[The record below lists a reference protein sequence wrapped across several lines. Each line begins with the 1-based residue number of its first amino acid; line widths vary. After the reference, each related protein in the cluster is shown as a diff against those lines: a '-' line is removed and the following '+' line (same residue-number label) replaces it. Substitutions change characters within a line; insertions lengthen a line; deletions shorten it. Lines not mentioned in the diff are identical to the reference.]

1 MKQSM
6 KGILTGAAGV
16 MVFLPWTILLL
27 RRHEWALKSPAAEI
41 TIGCYAVFMILAGIF
56 TFAVYMKGKVQNPIM
71 KICLVVNELYAMA
84 GGMALV
90 MMGVGKIF

>member
-41 TIGCYAVFMILAGIF
+41 TMLLQQVLEHMQFL
-56 TFAVYMKGKVQNPIM
+56 
-71 KICLVVNELYAMA
+71 
-84 GGMALV
+84 
-90 MMGVGKIF
+90 